1 MSPLAK
7 GLGALFGLPIVLAII
22 FFSYFNLT
30 GEDRM
35 RAVCGEVKPGMTRAQ
50 VNQFVLDKR
59 LDGSAAR
66 QGREL
71 PRRLAQLRPPHL
83 QGDDGGRHG
92 QGGAIQLRRLRVRWR
107 GAAAST
113 GNPAR
118 QGIQSVREKG
128 TI

>member
-50 VNQFVLDKR
+50 VNQFALDKR
-59 LDGSAAR
+59 LDGSAADR
-66 QGREL
+66 GVSFL
-71 PRRLAQLRPPHL
+71 
-83 QGDDGGRHG
+83 GDSRSYGRHSCKVTME
-92 QGGAIQLRRLRVRWR
+92 ADTVK
-107 GAAAST
+107 AAQYSFAD
-113 GNPAR
+113 
-118 QGIQSVREKG
+118 
-128 TI
+128 

>member
-59 LDGSAAR
+59 LDGSAADR
-66 QGREL
+66 GVSFL
-71 PRRLAQLRPPHL
+71 
-83 QGDDGGRHG
+83 GDSRSYGRHSCKVTME
-92 QGGAIQLRRLRVRWR
+92 ADTVK
-107 GAAAST
+107 AAQYSFAD
-113 GNPAR
+113 
-118 QGIQSVREKG
+118 
-128 TI
+128 

>member
-59 LDGSAAR
+59 LDGSAGDRGVSFLGDSRSYGR
-66 QGREL
+66 QVTMEAGAVKA
-71 PRRLAQLRPPHL
+71 AQYSFT
-83 QGDDGGRHG
+83 D
-92 QGGAIQLRRLRVRWR
+92 
-107 GAAAST
+107 
-113 GNPAR
+113 
-118 QGIQSVREKG
+118 
-128 TI
+128 